1 MIRVTKRLGL
11 MVLVIWLAAS
21 INFLLPRL
29 TDRDPIEERLR
40 VSVRATIEAVFE
52 EELDSFL

>member
-29 TDRDPIEERLR
+29 TDRDPIEERLAQALGD
-40 VSVRATIEAVFE
+40 SGGSAVGI
-52 EELDSFL
+52 DGR